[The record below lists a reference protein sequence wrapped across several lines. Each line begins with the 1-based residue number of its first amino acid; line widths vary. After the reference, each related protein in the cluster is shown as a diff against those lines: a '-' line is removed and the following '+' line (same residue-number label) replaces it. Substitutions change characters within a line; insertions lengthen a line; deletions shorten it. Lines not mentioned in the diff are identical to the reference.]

1 MRWGEHGKTALSGSN
16 EESLLRRRRWLAT
29 SNTTDQFRNM
39 PKQLVKTVVALCP
52 DQQEKGRTGKNA
64 QKWKTEGY
72 VCSMLSLFQFQ
83 FLYHQEKEK
92 KKKEMNSLAQVIF
105 YLWELSMSVQCFE
118 DLVKSTENLT
128 LHRVHEHIL
137 HNTCCLLVST
147 PSFKSSWGRF
157 KKKKNSSLIVLGKAD
172 TMLSPPL
179 CFTYVLINLFW
190 RREGMGPKK
199 NEESVS
205 LSFAKKMF
213 KTLVLD

>member
-1 MRWGEHGKTALSGSN
+1 M
-16 EESLLRRRRWLAT
+16 
-29 SNTTDQFRNM
+29 
-39 PKQLVKTVVALCP
+39 
-52 DQQEKGRTGKNA
+52 
-64 QKWKTEGY
+64 
-72 VCSMLSLFQFQ
+72 
-83 FLYHQEKEK
+83 
-92 KKKEMNSLAQVIF
+92 
-105 YLWELSMSVQCFE
+105 QCFE

-157 KKKKNSSLIVLGKAD
+157 KKKKKILVLLFSVRQ
-172 TMLSPPL
+172 TPCYPPPL
-179 CFTYVLINLFW
+179 CFIYVLINLFW